1 MAPCGSKWPLWLNV
15 AQYGSNWLKMAYIVL
30 DGSQWLSLVNMGL
43 TTHYGSKWLI
53 CLQMASYLNVHK

>member
-1 MAPCGSKWPLWLNV
+1 MAPCGSKRPLWLNV

-43 TTHYGSKWLI
+43 YDPLWL
-53 CLQMASYLNVHK
+53 